1 MNLDL
6 LIKMLAACEV
16 LWLSEFI
23 INIHGSH
30 ALCELLHA
38 VLKVF
43 NVIAFMTIS
52 IITLISLLIMSMLL
66 PRPKFSH
73 LVCHSS
79 L

>member
-1 MNLDL
+1 
-6 LIKMLAACEV
+6 
-16 LWLSEFI
+16 
-23 INIHGSH
+23 
-30 ALCELLHA
+30 
-38 VLKVF
+38 LKVF